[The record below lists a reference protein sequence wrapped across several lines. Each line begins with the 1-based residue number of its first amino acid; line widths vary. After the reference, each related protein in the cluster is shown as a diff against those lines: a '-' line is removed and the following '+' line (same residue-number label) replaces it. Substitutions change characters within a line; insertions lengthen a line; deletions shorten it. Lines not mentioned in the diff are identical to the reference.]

1 MRFFEKKKIYFLKE
15 DDGICAND
23 GDFST
28 YPPSLE
34 IFRITG
40 GLKT

>member
-1 MRFFEKKKIYFLKE
+1 MRFFEKKIIEKK
-15 DDGICAND
+15 DDGIYAND
-23 GDFST
+23 GDFYT